1 MPIDYAEIKDALN
14 VKQGH
19 VLHIVNAAGDALE
32 LFRVD
37 HASHDQ
43 AQLRCTQVKDTPGRW
58 QGKPQVLT
66 VDLIRGSMRRAG
78 SNDDVPLQLMAVL

>member
-1 MPIDYAEIKDALN
+1 MSVDYAEIKDALR
-14 VKQGH
+14 VREGH
-19 VLHIVNAAGDALE
+19 VLHIVAPSGDAVE

-37 HASHDQ
+37 HASSDQ

-66 VDLIRGSMRRAG
+66 VDLLRGSMRRAG
-78 SNDDVPLQLMAVL
+78 ADDEPLQLLAVL